1 MLEEHYRSLYSKIE
15 PSQELINNTKSRM
28 YAELNKK
35 ASKVSAKSTR
45 YAAIIAVSFALV
57 LLISLTISQLTNN
70 TRDNSIQ
77 LIRSTDGV
85 SVYYIDKPPTIEI
98 STIGRPQMS
107 EEELINGE
115 LVFKGNIKDI
125 QYVHVDF
132 EKSST
137 YLAIFTIKVDTV
149 YQGELRQRETIKV
162 MSQRT
167 YTGVEE
173 TGKIAM
179 DEILSQ
185 AKAGMNGIFIIRS
198 IDEESYIEEGTER
211 LYLQDLSPYTFQL
224 AGECSAFLEGSEEV
238 IYDKSF
244 KSLSED
250 ATFEQ
255 VEQYIIS
262 MLQRI
267 TEGQ

>member
-1 MLEEHYRSLYSKIE
+1 MLEKYYRSLDSKIE
-15 PSQELINNTKSRM
+15 PSQGLINNTKTKM

-35 ASKVSAKSTR
+35 VSKTAIKSYR
-45 YAAIIAVSFALV
+45 YAMTVASVALV
-57 LLISLTISQLTNN
+57 LLLSLTISHFANN
-70 TRDNSIQ
+70 ARDNSIQ
-77 LIRSTDGV
+77 LIKSTEGV
-85 SVYYIDKPPTIEI
+85 SAYYIDKSPTVVI

-125 QYVHVDF
+125 QYIQVVF

-137 YLAIFTIKVDTV
+137 YLAVFSIKVNNI
-149 YQGELRQRETIKV
+149 YKGELRQGDTIKV

-167 YTGVEE
+167 YSGVEDKG
-173 TGKIAM
+173 TIAM

-185 AKAGMNGIFIIRS
+185 AQTGMNGIFIIRS
-198 IDEESYIEEGTER
+198 VDEEAYIENGTER
-211 LYLQDLSPYTFQL
+211 LYLQDISPYIFQL
-224 AGECSAFLEGSEEV
+224 AGECSTFLEGSEQV

-250 ATFEQ
+250 ASLEQ
-255 VEQYIIS
+255 VEQYILS
-262 MLQRI
+262 MLQSI
-267 TEGQ
+267 D